1 MATTDYYFNSAHA
14 TGAPAGTL
22 ANPYKTLD
30 AAGSVITASAPGSGN
45 KFRFLLAYGS
55 DFSPNILARLAAADE
70 QGEIEWGVYTDP
82 TTPSTEKPIIRQ
94 MAQVSRT
101 WEEVRATG
109 ASSLN
114 SAPAVKT
121 LEPGS
126 NVWRPTAGTH
136 LGLFPDGTWKRQSN
150 GRYNATGTDQD
161 YPDATYPFTTIL
173 TGIFGTAVYATSTP
187 ETFYSGQFYSRIY
200 SGGGSNPDRFI
211 HYDRPLGNITIKN
224 IRFLYCDNPIYI
236 ESGSTV
242 RTNRIVIENN
252 IFENCYCGPRIVG
265 SGSYLSPGG
274 FGYVSISYNRLV
286 NLCSNGIWFGSHA
299 VANGSSRVA
308 YNIIR
313 GTNIGSAAGG
323 GIYIRGRTT
332 DGTKITV
339 EWNHVDRSENGAS
352 MDWPTDG
359 IGIYSEENSRDIVI
373 RYNLITR
380 CHRGIMVNTHQ
391 GNSQVY
397 GNFFD
402 LAGYTSFRGN
412 LQAEAVWINDAGYDI
427 DDIETLTSIW
437 WPEVD
442 KGQGVNIMR
451 GTEVFLNVCQGYAG
465 LVRDTIWSSATLP
478 QVCALVVDNIAVS
491 NGVTGSDKLG
501 CAVRVFGSHGSTT
514 NPFRRH
520 SVSGNCFRSFVD
532 SFGEGNG
539 ADFDHDAYV
548 ENSRNSYDPT
558 AWLAA
563 NVPTF
568 GTGQDIDPADPDFNT
583 TNYALTWVKPW
594 RWVSGAPAILV

>member
-22 ANPYKTLD
+22 ENPYKTLD
-30 AAGSVITASAPGSGN
+30 AAGTAITASAPGSGN
-45 KFRFLLAYGS
+45 KYRFWLAAGS
-55 DFSPNILARLAAADE
+55 DFSPNILARMNAADLP
-70 QGEIEWGVYTDP
+70 GDIEWGMYIDA
-82 TTPSTEKPIIRQ
+82 TTPSIAEPIIRQ
-94 MAQVSRT
+94 FAPVSRT

-109 ASSLN
+109 ASSLD
-114 SAPAVKT
+114 SEPPVKT
-121 LEPGS
+121 VEGGS

-136 LGLFPDGTWKRQSN
+136 IGLFPDGNWRRFSK
-150 GRYNATGTDQD
+150 GRGTATGSDQD
-161 YPDATYPFTTIL
+161 YPDSTYRYTPITD
-173 TGIFGTAVYATSTP
+173 GIGGSAVYATSTP
-187 ETFYSGQFYSRIY
+187 ETFYGGAFYSLIY
-200 SGGGSNPDRFI
+200 SGGGSNSDRFI
-211 HYDRPLGNITIKN
+211 HYDRPTGNITIKN
-224 IRFLYCDNPIYI
+224 IRFLYCDDPIYI
-236 ESGSTV
+236 NSGTGIKGE
-242 RTNRIVIENN
+242 IVIQYC
-252 IFENCYCGPRIVG
+252 IFENCYCGPQIRG
-265 SGSYLSPGG
+265 SESYTSVGG
-274 FGYVSISYNRLV
+274 FSYMDISYNRLI
-286 NLCSNGIWFGSHA
+286 NICSNGIWLGGH
-299 VANGSSRVA
+299 VVMNGGSRVA
-308 YNIIR
+308 YNILR
-313 GTNIGSAAGG
+313 GTNVGSSAGG
-323 GIYIRGRTT
+323 GIYIRGRTS
-332 DGTKITV
+332 DGTRMVV
-339 EWNHVDRSENGAS
+339 EWNHVDKVDNGAS
-352 MDWPTDG
+352 KDWPADG
-359 IGIYSEENSRDIVI
+359 IGIYSEENSRDIII

-391 GNSQVY
+391 GNSQIY

-402 LAGYTSFRGN
+402 LAGYTSYRGN

-465 LVRDTIWSSATLP
+465 LVRDTMWSSATLP